1 LNLKWKQDVPTFHAF
16 SSHVWKTGQDRTH
29 AIVRKLQLLMP
40 DVKIWLDVDEID
52 KAGGDLEN
60 AVGDSAVFLLVYSR
74 SYFQS
79 KNCRRELNTALD
91 LAKPIIVIHKEDVES
106 TEPVLETMIKE
117 YEEFCFHDETTSSS
131 RMLGYFDN
139 AIPWLNEDVYI
150 LPKR

>member
-1 LNLKWKQDVPTFHAF
+1 
-16 SSHVWKTGQDRTH
+16 
-29 AIVRKLQLLMP
+29 MP

-74 SYFQS
+74 NYFQS

-91 LAKPIIVIHKEDVES
+91 LAKPIIVIYKEDVES
-106 TEPVLETMIKE
+106 TEPVLKTMIKE